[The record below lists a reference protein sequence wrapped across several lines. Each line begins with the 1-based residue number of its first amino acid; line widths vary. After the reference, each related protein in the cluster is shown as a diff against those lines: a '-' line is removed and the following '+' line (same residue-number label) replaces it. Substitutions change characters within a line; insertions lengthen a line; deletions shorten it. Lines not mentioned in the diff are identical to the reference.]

1 MVKKVIIEI
10 LLVPQSLDKP
20 SDENEDEILKEF
32 REGFLMIPWG
42 YKIEKIKVVETQQ
55 IPEQQKT
62 IGHYFLCVLACWI
75 QFSLDDL

>member
-32 REGFLMIPWG
+32 REGFLMNPWG
-42 YKIEKIKVVETQQ
+42 YRIEKIKVAET
-55 IPEQQKT
+55 
-62 IGHYFLCVLACWI
+62 
-75 QFSLDDL
+75 